1 MPSDPYRDSQALPR
15 QTPCRTAWMP
25 GRLLQASTSYTKAQ
39 TGRSSSGQVVQETVT
54 YPLLGIAFTFFI
66 ALFKPHNDWANY

>member
-1 MPSDPYRDSQALPR
+1 MPSVPYRDSQALPR

-39 TGRSSSGQVVQETVT
+39 TGRSSSGPSRTGDGDLPTSSDSDFTVQLPE
-54 YPLLGIAFTFFI
+54 
-66 ALFKPHNDWANY
+66 